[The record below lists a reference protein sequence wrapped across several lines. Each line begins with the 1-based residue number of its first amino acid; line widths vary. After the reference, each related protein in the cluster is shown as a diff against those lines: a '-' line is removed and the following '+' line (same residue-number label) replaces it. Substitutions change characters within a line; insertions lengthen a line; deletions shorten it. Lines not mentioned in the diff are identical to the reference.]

1 MSELNAVP
9 TAVTDLEIGMFVTAL
24 DRPWIETPFLV
35 EGFYVSSQA
44 DIDEVEKYCKFVYV
58 DVYRSRLGSGRRN
71 SRVVGTAGQKGAAMT
86 LAQEPALESV
96 KFRQRSATAIAEL
109 FPHRKLRPYEDTTAF
124 ADELATAR
132 RVYAG
137 VLGAYRQMMRAYQ
150 AGGRLD
156 TSGLREVLNP
166 MVDSVIRNPD
176 ACVWLACSKDEQSY
190 TWGHSAGASVWAV
203 ALGRQLGLPRLD
215 LQRLAVGALLLDVG
229 KLKVPEELLL
239 KRERLTPAEFQ
250 LIKSHV
256 EFGLEML
263 EGTGLLSRSVTDMLE
278 FHHERHGGHG
288 YPHGVSG
295 DDIPV
300 YGRIAAIVDCY
311 DAITSRRPYAPAIS
325 PGNAVKKLYAWRDI
339 DFDADL
345 VEEFIQAIGIYP
357 AGTLVELSNGQ
368 VGVATAGYR
377 TRRLRPQLLLV
388 LDRDKKPYA
397 QPRPLD
403 LLAVTHDEDG
413 KPLEIATSLEPGS
426 FGVNPD
432 TFTLL

>member
-1 MSELNAVP
+1 MSELHAVP

-35 EGFYVSSQA
+35 EGFYVTSQA

-58 DVYRSRLGSGRRN
+58 DVYRSRLGAGRRN
-71 SRVVGTAGQKGAAMT
+71 SRVVGAAGHKAAAIP
-86 LAQEPALESV
+86 LPQEPALETI

-109 FPHRKLRPYEDTTAF
+109 FPHRKLKPFEDTSSF
-124 ADELATAR
+124 AGELAAAR
-132 RVYAG
+132 TVYAE
-137 VLGAYRQMMRAYQ
+137 VLRAYKQMMDAFR

-156 TSGLREVLNP
+156 ISGVREVVNP
-166 MVDSVIRNPD
+166 MVESLIRNPD

-203 ALGRQLGLPRLD
+203 ALGRQLGLPRAD
-215 LQRLAVGALLLDVG
+215 LQRLAMGALLLDVG

-239 KRERLTPAEFQ
+239 KRERLTPGEFQ

-263 EGTGLLSRSVTDMLE
+263 EGTGILSRSVTDMLE

-288 YPHGVSG
+288 YPRGIG
-295 DDIPV
+295 GNEIPV
-300 YGRIAAIVDCY
+300 FGRIAAIVDCY
-311 DAITSRRPYAPAIS
+311 DAITSRRPYAPPMS
-325 PGNAVKKLYAWRDI
+325 PSHAVKKLYAWRDI
-339 DFDADL
+339 DFDALL

-357 AGTLVELSNGQ
+357 AGTLVELSNGE

-388 LDRDKKPYA
+388 LDRDKKPCA

-403 LLAVTHDEDG
+403 LLTVTHDEDG

-426 FGVNPD
+426 FGVDPV
-432 TFTLL
+432 TLVV

>member
-1 MSELNAVP
+1 MSELHAVP

-35 EGFYVSSQA
+35 EGFYVTSQA

-58 DVYRSRLGSGRRN
+58 DVYRSRLGAGRRN
-71 SRVVGTAGQKGAAMT
+71 SRVVGAHKVAVIP
-86 LAQEPALESV
+86 LPQEQALETI

-109 FPHRKLRPYEDTTAF
+109 FPHRKLKPFEDTSSFGGELTA
-124 ADELATAR
+124 AR
-132 RVYAG
+132 TVYAE
-137 VLGAYRQMMRAYQ
+137 VLRAYKQMMEAYR

-156 TSGLREVLNP
+156 TSGVREVVNP
-166 MVDSVIRNPD
+166 MVESVIRNPD

-203 ALGRQLGLPRLD
+203 ALGRQLGLPRAD
-215 LQRLAVGALLLDVG
+215 LQRLAMGALLLDVG

-239 KRERLTPAEFQ
+239 KRERLTPGEFQ

-263 EGTGLLSRSVTDMLE
+263 EGTGILSRSVTDMLE

-288 YPHGVSG
+288 YPRGIG
-295 DDIPV
+295 GNEIPV
-300 YGRIAAIVDCY
+300 FGRIAAIVDCY
-311 DAITSRRPYAPAIS
+311 DAITSRRPYAPPMS
-325 PGNAVKKLYAWRDI
+325 PSNAVKKLYAWRDI
-339 DFDADL
+339 DFDALL

-357 AGTLVELSNGQ
+357 AGTLVELSNGE

-388 LDRDKKPYA
+388 LDRDKKPCA

-403 LLAVTHDEDG
+403 LLTVTHDQDG

-426 FGVNPD
+426 FGVDPV
-432 TFTLL
+432 TLVV

>member
-1 MSELNAVP
+1 MSQLHAVP

-35 EGFYVSSQA
+35 EGFYITSQA
-44 DIDEVEKYCKFVYV
+44 DIDEVEKYCRFVYV
-58 DVYRSRLGSGRRN
+58 DVYRSRLGAGRRN
-71 SRVVGTAGQKGAAMT
+71 SRVVGAHKVAVIP
-86 LAQEPALESV
+86 LPQEPALETI

-109 FPHRKLRPYEDTTAF
+109 FPHRKLKPFEDTSSF
-124 ADELATAR
+124 GSELAAAR
-132 RVYAG
+132 PVYAE
-137 VLGAYRQMMRAYQ
+137 VLRAYKQMMDAYR

-156 TSGLREVLNP
+156 ISGVREVVNP
-166 MVDSVIRNPD
+166 MVESVIRNPD

-203 ALGRQLGLPRLD
+203 ALGRQLGLPRAD
-215 LQRLAVGALLLDVG
+215 LQRLAMGALLLDVG
-229 KLKVPEELLL
+229 KLKVPEDLLL
-239 KRERLTPAEFQ
+239 KRERLTPGEFQ

-263 EGTGLLSRSVTDMLE
+263 EGTGILSRSVTDMLE

-288 YPHGVSG
+288 YPRGIG
-295 DDIPV
+295 GNDIPV
-300 YGRIAAIVDCY
+300 FGRIAAIVDCY
-311 DAITSRRPYAPAIS
+311 DAITSRRPYAPPMS
-325 PGNAVKKLYAWRDI
+325 PSNAVKKLYAWRDI
-339 DFDADL
+339 DFDALL

-357 AGTLVELSNGQ
+357 AGTLVELSNGE

-388 LDRDKKPYA
+388 LDRDKRPCA
-397 QPRPLD
+397 PPRPLD
-403 LLAVTHDEDG
+403 LLTVTHDEDG

-426 FGVNPD
+426 FGVDPV
-432 TFTLL
+432 TLVV